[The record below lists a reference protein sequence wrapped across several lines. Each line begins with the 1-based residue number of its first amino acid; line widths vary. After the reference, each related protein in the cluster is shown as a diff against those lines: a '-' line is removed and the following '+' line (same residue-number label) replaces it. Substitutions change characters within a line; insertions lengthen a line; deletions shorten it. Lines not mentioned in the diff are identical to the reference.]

1 MAGRLEGKVALVTG
15 GGRGIGREEV
25 LLLASEG
32 ARVVINDLG
41 TSTEGQGSDGGVA
54 QAMAEEI
61 RASGGEAVANAD
73 SVAEMA
79 GGRRMVECAMD
90 HFGRLDILI
99 NNAGITK
106 LAPIYE
112 MSEEDWDIVH
122 AVNTKGVFTTVRHA
136 APIMMQQKSG
146 VIINTCSA
154 SGLGHMHMSNYASS
168 KEAVAGFTRS
178 IARDLGPYGI
188 RCNAIRPMAQT
199 RMASADIAET
209 MRISQRRF
217 GVPAVG
223 NEWIDGKSSGFK
235 SEQVAAVVVW
245 LTTDQA
251 RSVNGRTFMIARQE
265 VGLYTEPEATRV
277 AFHPDGWDL
286 DALDSPAAKAFLAG
300 MLKNAFQPAE
310 G

>member
-25 LLLASEG
+25 LLLAREG
-32 ARVVINDLG
+32 AKVVINDLG

-54 QAMAEEI
+54 QAMADEI
-61 RASGGEAVANAD
+61 RAAGGDAVANGD

-106 LAPIYE
+106 LSPIYE

-136 APIMMQQKSG
+136 APIMMQQRSG

-154 SGLGHMHMSNYASS
+154 SGLGHLHMSNYASS
-168 KEAVAGFTRS
+168 KEAVVGFTRS

-199 RMASADIAET
+199 RMSNADIAET
-209 MRISQRRF
+209 MRISQRQF
-217 GVPAVG
+217 GIPAVG
-223 NEWIDGKSSGFK
+223 NEWLDGKSTGFK
-235 SEQVAAVVVW
+235 PEQVAAVVVW
-245 LTTDQA
+245 LATDKTK
-251 RSVNGRTFMIARQE
+251 SVNGRTFMIARQE

-286 DALDSPAAKAFLAG
+286 DALDSPAAQAFLAG
-300 MLKNAFQPAE
+300 VLKNVFQPAE
-310 G
+310 